1 MMNLMVI
8 IYDSLNFKIEQIII
22 STLDP
27 NSYRPFLKNEFS
39 KTFKDLFKI
48 TLLTNMTQIY
58 DHDDKKYNFRPV
70 VYVCDI
76 LKLVK
81 CSLENNSN

>member
-27 NSYRPFLKNEFS
+27 KSYRPFLKNEFS
-39 KTFKDLFKI
+39 
-48 TLLTNMTQIY
+48 NHIY